1 MIGKL
6 RSGIIGRWRNLF
18 EGLCREKESGKT
30 NGQRGTHLTVFS
42 VGETVWLCCRY
53 TTLRYP
59 QKFIGG
65 SDEDPFECDV
75 QYVDKAF
82 GYDFVTQR
90 DSNLFIIEILI
101 K

>member
-1 MIGKL
+1 LDVG
-6 RSGIIGRWRNLF
+6 GICLKVCVER
-18 EGLCREKESGKT
+18 ESGKT

-65 SDEDPFECDV
+65 SDEDPFECHV
-75 QYVDKAF
+75 QYVDKGF
-82 GYDFVTQR
+82 GYDFEGSI
-90 DSNLFIIEILI
+90 DNNMCYSKGFCMSN
-101 K
+101 